1 MAGERIEVARQVAT
15 VANGVGTAPRE
26 ATLDIGATPLAQGV
40 AQFKRWEKDAGY
52 PLRRMH
58 SGKSFTF
65 GQGRRVRAL
74 FRTLLP
80 TRIGGYAGL
89 MGCHVDEPSRA
100 MPVDES
106 VAEVASSAPA
116 EAASSAPDASPAE
129 VLLAGNL
136 GEGKSGVL
144 GALLQ
149 GIQAVPQQVKELGQ
163 KVLRAPARVPELF

>member
-1 MAGERIEVARQVAT
+1 
-15 VANGVGTAPRE
+15 
-26 ATLDIGATPLAQGV
+26 
-40 AQFKRWEKDAGY
+40 
-52 PLRRMH
+52 
-58 SGKSFTF
+58 
-65 GQGRRVRAL
+65 
-74 FRTLLP
+74 
-80 TRIGGYAGL
+80 
-89 MGCHVDEPSRA
+89 

-149 GIQAVPQQVKELGQ
+149 GIQAVSQQVKELGQ
-163 KVLRAPARVPELF
+163 KVLRAPARAPELFKGSIGMVAEFHNKIGTPPPAGEPALPEPKRCA